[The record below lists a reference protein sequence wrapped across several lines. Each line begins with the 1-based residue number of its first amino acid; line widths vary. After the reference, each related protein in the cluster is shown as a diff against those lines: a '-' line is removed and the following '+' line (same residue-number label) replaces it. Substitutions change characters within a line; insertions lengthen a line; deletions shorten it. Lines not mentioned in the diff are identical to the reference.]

1 MKPVPYEKAYTD
13 RLMSELKRGVQ
24 SEKYGDMEPD
34 IYSAEQAMSEAA
46 EVIKQLLREI
56 NRN

>member
-1 MKPVPYEKAYTD
+1 MKILYEKDYTD
-13 RLMSELKRGVQ
+13 QLISRLKKGVQ

-34 IYSAEQAMSEAA
+34 ICSAEETMNEAA

>member
-1 MKPVPYEKAYTD
+1 MKVHYEKVYTD
-13 RLMSELKRGVQ
+13 QLISSLKKGVQ
-24 SEKYGDMEPD
+24 YEKYGDMEPD
-34 IYSAEQAMSEAA
+34 ICSAEETMNEAA